1 MAAKPTRKSPV
12 QQIGKVSTKES
23 APAANDKATPNNVE
37 SDSQVTAAVEPEAAP
52 VKKRRFLF
60 FGRQSAPE
68 ADATEN
74 DQETPDMAGSEPIS
88 EESEPATGSALVA
101 TGLSDAVSSDTVSA
115 AARSSEDDSPGAVP
129 SQPVYVD
136 RATVLLAIAP
146 WGEVYVDGNLVGVSP
161 PVNKIDLMPGRR
173 TIEIRNGAF
182 PAYTEQIELKAGQS
196 IKIRH
201 KFN

>member
-1 MAAKPTRKSPV
+1 
-12 QQIGKVSTKES
+12 
-23 APAANDKATPNNVE
+23 
-37 SDSQVTAAVEPEAAP
+37 
-52 VKKRRFLF
+52 
-60 FGRQSAPE
+60 
-68 ADATEN
+68 
-74 DQETPDMAGSEPIS
+74 
-88 EESEPATGSALVA
+88 
-101 TGLSDAVSSDTVSA
+101 
-115 AARSSEDDSPGAVP
+115 
-129 SQPVYVD
+129 VD

-182 PAYTEQIELKAGQS
+182 PAFTEQIELKAGQT

>member
-1 MAAKPTRKSPV
+1 M
-12 QQIGKVSTKES
+12 S
-23 APAANDKATPNNVE
+23 AD
-37 SDSQVTAAVEPEAAP
+37 
-52 VKKRRFLF
+52 
-60 FGRQSAPE
+60 
-68 ADATEN
+68 
-74 DQETPDMAGSEPIS
+74 
-88 EESEPATGSALVA
+88 
-101 TGLSDAVSSDTVSA
+101 
-115 AARSSEDDSPGAVP
+115 ARSSEDGSPNVV
-129 SQPVYVD
+129 SSKPVYVD

-182 PAYTEQIELKAGQS
+182 PAYTEQIELKAGQN

>member
-1 MAAKPTRKSPV
+1 
-12 QQIGKVSTKES
+12 VS
-23 APAANDKATPNNVE
+23 
-37 SDSQVTAAVEPEAAP
+37 
-52 VKKRRFLF
+52 
-60 FGRQSAPE
+60 
-68 ADATEN
+68 ADAW
-74 DQETPDMAGSEPIS
+74 PSE
-88 EESEPATGSALVA
+88 
-101 TGLSDAVSSDTVSA
+101 DASPGTVSSK
-115 AARSSEDDSPGAVP
+115 
-129 SQPVYVD
+129 PVYVD

-182 PAYTEQIELKAGQS
+182 PAFTEQIELKAGQT